1 MSSEEGSIDAAGEAE
16 EFDEDDESDF
26 EETDAIDQMLEKPMD
41 ILDSTNNDQVN
52 FYTYDKIQI
61 KSKNFILFKNRLYSN
76 TPFFYRS
83 LLARSSRTSVA
94 RRLGTSDSRMRYA
107 AVSTS

>member
-1 MSSEEGSIDAAGEAE
+1 MSSEEGSIDAAEAAEE

-61 KSKNFILFKNRLYSN
+61 KSK
-76 TPFFYRS
+76 T
-83 LLARSSRTSVA
+83 
-94 RRLGTSDSRMRYA
+94 
-107 AVSTS
+107 